1 MTNRFWIALL
11 LCAALC
17 VSSTSARA
25 QTTFPD
31 LGHIGPST
39 GEVVGILVGA
49 GVAIGVVVYLVI
61 PKHKTIEG
69 CVTSSDG
76 GLRLVGERSKQTY
89 ALATDNVTL
98 QPGHRF
104 TLKGK
109 QGKKHS
115 GSRDFRVTQL
125 VRDAGPCG
133 GAESLPTPGS

>member
-69 CVTSSDG
+69 CVMSSDG

-133 GAESLPTPGS
+133 GPESLPTPGS